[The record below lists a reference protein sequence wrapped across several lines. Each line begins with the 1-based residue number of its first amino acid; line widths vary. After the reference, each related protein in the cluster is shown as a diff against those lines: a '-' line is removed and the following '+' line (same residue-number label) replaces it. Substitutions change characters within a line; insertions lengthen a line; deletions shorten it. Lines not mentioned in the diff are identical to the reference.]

1 MENLFGR
8 TVIYTSSHDLNV
20 NSVVKIVNGAM
31 LRHEENYR
39 QIEYLEKY
47 FTGKQPILRRNKVIR
62 PDVNNRLVINNAYSI
77 VRNVN
82 GYFLGEPIKYAS
94 KYEDNREEVEIL
106 NNMIDSIDKACG
118 DTQLGEWQSICG
130 TAYRLVCVNED
141 AESKGKEISPFSLP
155 ILNPKYTAVIYSSE
169 VENKPVLA
177 FTYCDILDDNGNA
190 VGRKY
195 TVYDKTYQY
204 IFETKGVNTQIK
216 SEDLV
221 KGYPKPHMLGIV
233 PIIEYPNNQWRLG
246 DFETVLTI
254 LDGLNKLQS
263 DRINSVEQLVNSI
276 LVFVNCELKDGTQN
290 SDKKSDL
297 EKLKEQLAISI
308 TSNSGQPADIKFVNS
323 QVNQN
328 EAETLAQTL
337 IDYVYAVTGIPDRK
351 TRSNG
356 GGDTGDA
363 VYLRDG
369 WASLE
374 VVARIKERYFRKSEK
389 QMLKIV
395 CKILEAFRNIK
406 LKPMHI
412 EPTFVRNR
420 TNNLLNKAQAM
431 SVLKELQFI
440 DPIDI
445 VTLGG
450 ISDNPIDLVK
460 RGLSYYEK
468 QEEKNAKNNN
478 ISNSQEN
485 QKTEKNNNDAE
496 NSS

>member
-1 MENLFGR
+1 M
-8 TVIYTSSHDLNV
+8 
-20 NSVVKIVNGAM
+20 
-31 LRHEENYR
+31 
-39 QIEYLEKY
+39 Q
-47 FTGKQPILRRNKVIR
+47 
-62 PDVNNRLVINNAYSI
+62 
-77 VRNVN
+77 
-82 GYFLGEPIKYAS
+82 
-94 KYEDNREEVEIL
+94 
-106 NNMIDSIDKACG
+106 
-118 DTQLGEWQSICG
+118 
-130 TAYRLVCVNED
+130 
-141 AESKGKEISPFSLP
+141 
-155 ILNPKYTAVIYSSE
+155 
-169 VENKPVLA
+169 
-177 FTYCDILDDNGNA
+177 
-190 VGRKY
+190 
-195 TVYDKTYQY
+195 
-204 IFETKGVNTQIK
+204 
-216 SEDLV
+216 
-221 KGYPKPHMLGIV
+221 GYPKPHFLGDI

-276 LVFVNCELKDGTQN
+276 LVFVNCELKEKSQNPDG
-290 SDKKSDL
+290 KSDL

-308 TSNSGQPADIKFVNS
+308 TSTTGQPADIKFVNS

-328 EAETLAQTL
+328 EAETLAETL

-356 GGDTGDA
+356 GGDTGEA

-374 VVARIKERYFRKSEK
+374 VVARTKERYFRKSEK
-389 QMLKIV
+389 QMLRII
-395 CKILEAFRNIK
+395 CKILKVFSNIE

-431 SVLKELQFI
+431 SVLKELKFI

-460 RGLSYYEK
+460 RGLAYYEK
-468 QEEKNAKNNN
+468 EGEFNEQNENAESLKHSKKVDNF
-478 ISNSQEN
+478 
-485 QKTEKNNNDAE
+485 T
-496 NSS
+496 